1 MNFFKDPQ
9 YSSVRVFLLIVI
21 IAIAGYFIFINISD
35 RQANQEGL
43 VYNDWK
49 KDILEGG
56 DPELD
61 GWAGGIATTGGSTTS
76 GSAGTISNG
85 SGTSGTTSGQTTGGE
100 IGSTGQAGTIV
111 TKAVS
116 GVGYDWASLNATY
129 AGTKPSQQW
138 FQWGTSQT
146 NLSHKTSGY
155 AVGNMNTAAFLIGP
169 ALIQNNKTYYF
180 QAYAKY
186 GSTIKQGEILS
197 FTTGCQPSVPQLK
210 INSLNPGQ
218 ILSASAGAGLYV
230 GWSTCNI
237 AGTSTGTIQMS
248 NQQTGKITTV
258 VSSTIMDKSENV
270 VLPTTLE
277 NGTYK
282 IGITAMIGGVK
293 VSDISGG
300 ILQIS
305 NVEEQ
310 VLEQYN

>member
-9 YSSVRVFLLIVI
+9 YNSVRALLLIVI
-21 IAIAGYFIFINISD
+21 IAIAGYFIFVNISN

-49 KDILEGG
+49 KALDENL
-56 DPELD
+56 DDELD
-61 GWAGGIATTGGSTTS
+61 GWSGGIATSGGSTS
-76 GSAGTISNG
+76 EGTISNG

-100 IGSTGQAGTIV
+100 IGSTGQVGTIV

-116 GVGYDWASLNATY
+116 SVGYDWASLNATY
-129 AGTKPSQQW
+129 TGTKPSQQW

-169 ALIQNNKTYYF
+169 ALIKNNKTYYF

-186 GSTIKQGEILS
+186 GSTIQQGQILS
-197 FTTGCQPSVPQLK
+197 FTTGCPGQTPQLK

-218 ILSASAGAGLYV
+218 VLSAHAGDSLHV

-237 AGTSTGTIQMS
+237 ASTATGTIQMS
-248 NQQTGKITTV
+248 NQQTGKITTI
-258 VSSTIMDKSENV
+258 VSSTVMDKSEDIV
-270 VLPTTLE
+270 IPTTIE

-293 VSDISGG
+293 VSDISLGT
-300 ILQIS
+300 LQIS
-305 NVEEQ
+305 SVEGQVFEQ
-310 VLEQYN
+310 SN